1 MRDSTAFIPKV
12 RLEETNPTFKH
23 PENWDSLS
31 LQDKA
36 KLIIADQAVKLMEL
50 QCHKNTTRHQ
60 EDREFTKHGSSLR
73 GRKPRNLGGDANTE
87 VAIPPT
93 QGSENIPNRGLGL
106 PDKKPSDLGGEAN
119 TDVAILLTQ
128 ATTPNPGDT
137 GTTRD
142 LQGHIMVND
151 ELQYLGKGM
160 QKGGERN
167 MDVVIRLN

>member
-1 MRDSTAFIPKV
+1 M
-12 RLEETNPTFKH
+12 EETNHTFKH

-36 KLIIADQAVKLMEL
+36 NLIIANKAVKLMEL
-50 QCHKNTTRHQ
+50 QCRGSTTRHQ
-60 EDREFTKHGSSLR
+60 EDREFTKHGSSLW

-93 QGSENIPNRGLGL
+93 QGSKNIPNRGLGL

-119 TDVAILLTQ
+119 TDVAIHLTQ
-128 ATTPNPGDT
+128 VTTLNPGDT

-142 LQGHIMVND
+142 LQGHIMVNNK
-151 ELQYLGKGM
+151 LQYLGKGM
-160 QKGGERN
+160 QEGGERN
-167 MDVVIRLN
+167 MDVRIPLH